1 MKRGIDVSTHQGDIN
16 WAQVKADG
24 IDFAMIKATQGRSV
38 TGTYR
43 DFTDSKF
50 VQNII
55 GANRWGIRVG
65 VYHYLTAQSVAEA
78 MHETEYFLSVIDPYK
93 SIIDLYAAVDVEEDK
108 YLPRDKTLLTQ
119 IVYTFC
125 SRVQAAGYDP
135 IIYTNP
141 NYLTYRL
148 NDVSKYPLWLALWR
162 NKTIVPTVKQYP
174 NLRIWQWGGEAVDGI
189 NGKVDANFMIAEK
202 PEEVPEVPKTET
214 NPPKSETVVKPAA
227 PGKDNTASAWAA
239 DAVKWCVDNK
249 ILLGDQNGDLTLHQP
264 MTREQACLVAKRL
277 YDKIIDDA
285 AEVVA
290 RRLIEALGGNGNG
303 TY

>member
-1 MKRGIDVSTHQGDIN
+1 MKRGIDVSTHQGIIN

-50 VQNII
+50 VMNIT
-55 GANRWGIRVG
+55 GAHRCGIRCG
-65 VYHYLTAQSVAEA
+65 VYHYLTAQTVVES
-78 MHETEYFLSVIDPYK
+78 MHEAEYFLSVIEPYR

-108 YLPRDKTLLTQ
+108 YLPKDKTLLTQ
-119 IVYTFC
+119 IVYAFC

-162 NKTIVPTVKQYP
+162 SKTKVPTVEQYP
-174 NLRIWQWGGEAVDGI
+174 SIRMWQWGKEDVDGI
-189 NGKVDANFMIAEK
+189 NGKVDANFMIVEM
-202 PEEVPEVPKTET
+202 PEEVAE
-214 NPPKSETVVKPAA
+214 PPKAETKPPKDETVDKPVR
-227 PGKDNTASAWAA
+227 DNNASAWSL
-239 DAVKWCVDNK
+239 DEVEWCVDNK
-249 ILLGDQNGDLTLHQP
+249 ILLGDQNGDLMLHQP
-264 MTREQACLVAKRL
+264 LTREQACLVVKRI
-277 YDKIIDDA
+277 YDLALRDIGDRA
-285 AEVVA
+285 VSEVA
-290 RRLIEALGGNGNG
+290 RRLIDALNEE
-303 TY
+303 

>member
-1 MKRGIDVSTHQGDIN
+1 MKRGIDVSTHQGDID
-16 WAQVKADG
+16 WSGVRASG
-24 IDFAMIKATQGRSV
+24 INFAMIKATQGRSV

-55 GANRWGIRVG
+55 GANRNGIRVG

-78 MHETEYFLSVIDPYK
+78 MHEAEYFLSVIDPYK

-119 IVYTFC
+119 IVYAFC

-162 NKTIVPTVKQYP
+162 NKTIVPTVQQYP
-174 NLRIWQWGGEAVDGI
+174 NLRMWQWGSETVDGI
-189 NGKVDANFMIAEK
+189 KGNVDANFMIAEK
-202 PEEVPEVPKTET
+202 PEKVPEVPK
-214 NPPKSETVVKPAA
+214 SETVEKPAA
-227 PGKDNTASAWAA
+227 PGKDNTASSWAA

-249 ILLGDQNGDLTLHQP
+249 ILLGDQNGDLMLHQP
-264 MTREQACLVAKRL
+264 MTREQACLVVKRV
-277 YDKIIDDA
+277 YDKIMEDA
-285 AEVVA
+285 PERAAGAVA
-290 RRLIEALGGNGNG
+290 RTLIDALEGE
-303 TY
+303 

>member
-1 MKRGIDVSTHQGDIN
+1 MKRGIDVSTHQGDID
-16 WAQVKADG
+16 WPGVRASG
-24 IDFAMIKATQGRSV
+24 INFAMIKATHGRSV

-55 GANRWGIRVG
+55 GANRNGIRVG

-78 MHETEYFLSVIDPYK
+78 MHEAEYFLSVIDPYK

-162 NKTIVPTVKQYP
+162 NKTIVPTVQQYP
-174 NLRIWQWGGEAVDGI
+174 NLRIWQWGKEAVDGI
-189 NGKVDANFMIAEK
+189 NGKVDANYMIAEK
-202 PEEVPEVPKTET
+202 PEEVPEVPK
-214 NPPKSETVVKPAA
+214 SETVEKPAA
-227 PGKDNTASAWAA
+227 PGKDNTASSWAA

-249 ILLGDQNGDLTLHQP
+249 IMLGDQNGNLMLHQP
-264 MTREQACLVAKRL
+264 MTREQACLVVKRV

-285 AEVVA
+285 ANVVA
-290 RRLIEALGGNGNG
+290 RRLIEALQED
-303 TY
+303 

>member
-1 MKRGIDVSTHQGDIN
+1 MKRGIDVSTHQGDID
-16 WAQVKADG
+16 WSGVRASG
-24 IDFAMIKATQGRSV
+24 INFAMIKATQGRSV

-55 GANRWGIRVG
+55 GANRNGIRVG

-78 MHETEYFLSVIDPYK
+78 MHEAEYFLSVIDPYK

-108 YLPRDKTLLTQ
+108 YLPRDKTTLTQ

-162 NKTIVPTVKQYP
+162 HKTIVPTVQQYP
-174 NLRIWQWGGEAVDGI
+174 NLRIWQWGGETVDGI
-189 NGKVDANFMIAEK
+189 RGNVDANFMIAEK
-202 PEEVPEVPKTET
+202 PEEPKSET
-214 NPPKSETVVKPAA
+214 KPPKSETVVKPAA

-239 DAVKWCVDNK
+239 EAFSWARENG
-249 ILLGDQNGDLTLHQP
+249 ILLGDGDGKYRPHDAL
-264 MTREQACLVAKRL
+264 TREEACLIAKRVYDASVKDAAEEVAKRL
-277 YDKIIDDA
+277 
-285 AEVVA
+285 V
-290 RRLIEALGGNGNG
+290 EALDVK
-303 TY
+303 

>member
-55 GANRWGIRVG
+55 GANRWGVRVG

-78 MHETEYFLSVIDPYK
+78 MHEAEYFLSVIDPYK

-125 SRVQAAGYDP
+125 SRVQAAGYHP

-162 NKTIVPTVKQYP
+162 NKTIVPTVQQYP

-202 PEEVPEVPKTET
+202 PKEVPEVPKSET

-227 PGKDNTASAWAA
+227 PDKDNTASAWADA
-239 DAVKWCVDNK
+239 AVKWCVDNK
-249 ILLGDQNGDLTLHQP
+249 ILLGDQNGDLMLHQP
-264 MTREQACLVAKRL
+264 MTREQACLVVKRL

-285 AEVVA
+285 ADMVA
-290 RRLIEALGGNGNG
+290 RRLIDALKEE
-303 TY
+303 